1 MPFDR
6 GHPAAAETRSRK
18 KEVNRVMPFSCT
30 ICAEEST
37 AICAR
42 CTQDTC
48 RNHLC
53 EKCKRCSD
61 CCECEVLLDED
72 VHEPP
77 HTPVRAAYAVPG
89 QTHLP
94 ERDEEAWQPPPD
106 PDPLPPED
114 PEPGPVE
121 P

>member
-1 MPFDR
+1 
-6 GHPAAAETRSRK
+6 
-18 KEVNRVMPFSCT
+18 MPFSCT

-72 VHEPP
+72 LDERP
-77 HTPVRAAYAVPG
+77 HIPVRAVHAATAHTP
-89 QTHLP
+89 LP
-94 ERDEEAWQPPPD
+94 ELDPEEDEEAWQPPPD

-114 PEPGPVE
+114 PEPGPVA

>member
-1 MPFDR
+1 
-6 GHPAAAETRSRK
+6 
-18 KEVNRVMPFSCT
+18 MPFSCT

-37 AICAR
+37 TICAR

-53 EKCKRCSD
+53 ERCRRCSD
-61 CCECEVLLDED
+61 CCECEVLLEED
-72 VHEPP
+72 VQEPL
-77 HTPVRAAYAVPG
+77 HVPVRAAYSAPA
-89 QTHLP
+89 QAQFP
-94 ERDEEAWQPPPD
+94 EVDPDDDEETWHPPPD

-114 PEPGPVE
+114 PEPGPVT

>member
-1 MPFDR
+1 MPF
-6 GHPAAAETRSRK
+6 A
-18 KEVNRVMPFSCT
+18 CT

-37 AICAR
+37 TICTR

-53 EKCKRCSD
+53 ERCRRCSD
-61 CCECEVLLDED
+61 CCECEVQLEED
-72 VHEPP
+72 VQEPL
-77 HTPVRAAYAVPG
+77 HVPVRAAYTTPANTPVPE
-89 QTHLP
+89 T
-94 ERDEEAWQPPPD
+94 DEEDWQPPPD

-114 PEPGPVE
+114 PEPGPVV

>member
-1 MPFDR
+1 
-6 GHPAAAETRSRK
+6 
-18 KEVNRVMPFSCT
+18 MPFSCA

-37 AICAR
+37 SICAR

-61 CCECEVLLDED
+61 CCECEVRLDED
-72 VHEPP
+72 IHEP
-77 HTPVRAAYAVPG
+77 HIPVRAAYAAPAE
-89 QTHLP
+89 TPLP
-94 ERDEEAWQPPPD
+94 ERDEESWQPPPE

-114 PEPGPVE
+114 PEPGPIT

>member
-18 KEVNRVMPFSCT
+18 KEVNRIMPFSCT

-37 AICAR
+37 SICAR

-53 EKCKRCSD
+53 ERCRKCSD
-61 CCECEVLLDED
+61 CCECEIALEEPVREPARSVFRA
-72 VHEPP
+72 VHPIPDPEPDPEPP
-77 HTPVRAAYAVPG
+77 A
-89 QTHLP
+89 
-94 ERDEEAWQPPPD
+94 PPPS
-106 PDPLPPED
+106 PDPLPPE
-114 PEPGPVE
+114 EPDSGPVS

>member
-1 MPFDR
+1 
-6 GHPAAAETRSRK
+6 
-18 KEVNRVMPFSCT
+18 MPFSCT

-72 VHEPP
+72 VPESP
-77 HTPVRAAYAVPG
+77 HTPVRAAYAAPG
-89 QTHLP
+89 QTELQ
-94 ERDEEAWQPPPD
+94 ERDEADEEAWQPSPD

-114 PEPGPVE
+114 PEPGPVT

>member
-1 MPFDR
+1 
-6 GHPAAAETRSRK
+6 
-18 KEVNRVMPFSCT
+18 MPFSCT

-53 EKCKRCSD
+53 ERCRKCSD
-61 CCECEVLLDED
+61 CCECEVLLEED
-72 VHEPP
+72 VQEPL
-77 HTPVRAAYAVPG
+77 HVPVRAAYSAPATM
-89 QTHLP
+89 QLP
-94 ERDEEAWQPPPD
+94 EERDEEDWQPPPE

-114 PEPGPVE
+114 PEPGPIT

>member
-1 MPFDR
+1 
-6 GHPAAAETRSRK
+6 
-18 KEVNRVMPFSCT
+18 MPFSCT

-53 EKCKRCSD
+53 ERCRRCSD
-61 CCECEVLLDED
+61 CCECEVLLEED
-72 VHEPP
+72 VHEMP
-77 HTPVRAAYAVPG
+77 HVPVRAVYGASTQIP
-89 QTHLP
+89 LP
-94 ERDEEAWQPPPD
+94 EEKDEEDWQPPPD

-114 PEPGPVE
+114 PEPGPVM

>member
-1 MPFDR
+1 MPF
-6 GHPAAAETRSRK
+6 T
-18 KEVNRVMPFSCT
+18 CT

-37 AICAR
+37 TICAR

-53 EKCKRCSD
+53 EKCLRCSD
-61 CCECEVLLDED
+61 CCECELHLDEPA
-72 VHEPP
+72 HEPARLAR
-77 HTPVRAAYAVPG
+77 HAVHSYPVQESA
-89 QTHLP
+89 P
-94 ERDEEAWQPPPD
+94 EPEHDPWQPPPD

-114 PEPGPVE
+114 PEQGPVT

>member
-1 MPFDR
+1 MPF
-6 GHPAAAETRSRK
+6 A
-18 KEVNRVMPFSCT
+18 CT

-37 AICAR
+37 TICAR

-53 EKCKRCSD
+53 ERCRRCSD
-61 CCECEVLLDED
+61 CCECEVLLQED
-72 VHEPP
+72 VHEPLRV
-77 HTPVRAAYAVPG
+77 PVRAAHAA
-89 QTHLP
+89 P
-94 ERDEEAWQPPPD
+94 EHTQPPEEKDEEDWQPPPD